1 MDYEHQQLV
10 IPVNTGIQ
18 KTASWILACARM
30 TIVLMLGLGTAAAQT
45 FPAKPIRIVVGGSGG
60 GSDTTARMIA
70 LVASGGLRQ
79 QIVVDNRP
87 SGIIP
92 GDIVAKAP
100 PDGYTLLVTGSSLWV
115 SPLLQAVPFDPIR
128 DFSPITM
135 AATSPSVLTVHPSLP
150 VKSVKDLI
158 ALARTRP
165 GELNYGTSGQGSA
178 PHLSAELFKALARVD
193 IVRINYRG
201 AGAALNDL
209 IAGQVQMTFG
219 TTSSVVPHIKSGRLR
234 ALGVSSAKRSA
245 LLAELP
251 TIAESGLPG
260 YEAVSPATLFAPANT
275 PRPIIDRLNK
285 EVVQGLNRSDVKEKF
300 FNVGLEVVG
309 SSPEELAAFVKAEIA
324 KWGKV
329 IQQAG
334 IRAE

>member
-1 MDYEHQQLV
+1 
-10 IPVNTGIQ
+10 
-18 KTASWILACARM
+18 M
-30 TIVLMLGLGTAAAQT
+30 TLGVAPAAAQT
-45 FPAKPIRIVVGGSGG
+45 FPAKTIRLVVGGSGG

-70 LVASGGLRQ
+70 LVASSGLGQ
-79 QIVVDNRP
+79 QVVVDNRP

-115 SPLLQAVPFDPIR
+115 SPLLQTVPFDPIR
-128 DFSPITM
+128 DFSPITI

-158 ALARTRP
+158 VLARSRP
-165 GELNYGTSGQGSA
+165 GELNYGTSGLGSA

-219 TTSSVVPHIKSGRLR
+219 TTASVVPHIKSGRLR
-234 ALGVSSAKRSA
+234 ALGVSSATPSA
-245 LLAELP
+245 LLPDLP
-251 TIAESGLPG
+251 TIAASGLPG
-260 YEAVSPATLFAPANT
+260 YEAVSPATLFAPAHT

-285 EVVQGLNRSDVKEKF
+285 EVVQGLNRPEVREKF

-309 SSPEELAAFVKAEIA
+309 SPPDELAAFVKSEIA

-329 IQQAG
+329 IREAG
-334 IRAE
+334 IRIE